1 MTTHST
7 NTQLNKPI
15 YLDCGEGWNDT
26 VCVEF
31 RVVCDGKVHHMGGL
45 EFNRFAKFGED
56 DEGSL
61 LPVTLGVD
69 TEVV

>member
-45 EFNRFAKFGED
+45 QFNRFAKFGED
-56 DEGSL
+56 D
-61 LPVTLGVD
+61 
-69 TEVV
+69 